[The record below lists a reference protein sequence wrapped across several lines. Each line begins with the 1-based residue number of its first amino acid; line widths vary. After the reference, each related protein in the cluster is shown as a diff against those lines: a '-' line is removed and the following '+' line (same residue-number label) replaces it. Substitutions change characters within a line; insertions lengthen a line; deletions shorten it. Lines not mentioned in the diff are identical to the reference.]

1 MRKGFPHP
9 LFFVLGLLL
18 LLFSC
23 KKKYDYGNI
32 VTPDLLSSQHEKM
45 PLDVPALSGSETLSP
60 VFLLDADG
68 CQRLVSEINSFGLV
82 AVSLDLSGCDVSV
95 DAKLGAVLP
104 SGLFSG
110 MANLVS
116 VILPDGLETV
126 TEDFFSGCVNLRA
139 VTLPRSL
146 VAIEGHA
153 FSDCVSLEKINAPDR
168 GIFIFSYSGD
178 GLEYPDGKCAC
189 SNASVVRGETVT
201 DYAAWYMDCWKYSKS
216 VEAGP
221 VSFSEIWA
229 SSFQGGYGPENLSDG
244 SWRSWFADPS
254 KSYEDTKI
262 VMSFTRENTI
272 STITFRNGNG
282 NTENFWSCNRVK
294 DVEIYFG
301 DEKTPECITLKD
313 NMEPQTFRFLYGE
326 RRKKRY
332 AKITFIIKSVYP
344 GGKGKE
350 TCLSEITLN
359 DPDGAFKCDSLTD
372 KIELA
377 FEEHEKKLF
386 PEGGGHLVKKIWREK
401 GRNPVA
407 VVMEKEDPSH
417 VDFLVF
423 DGSSWVS
430 GGQEIWRAIRAAESE
445 CLKSGKTARFSF
457 GSDGDGFDLSLQ
469 MMRRV
474 EGFGGSEYGRP
485 YRFVFSDGVFR
496 MTERA
501 DFDLKKIEAETSDF
515 FSIINS
521 LDKHGLYRIDLYGK
535 LDREFFGRMSSVFT
549 PDGKIS
555 RERNFIL
562 NLWNCS
568 LADDLHGCIEEGFIS
583 GYFIQL
589 VLPSC
594 TRVLRRGSVTVAADL
609 ITLPADIMTIESGAF
624 VSGKGS
630 PFDVHANNILF
641 DGGEPQKY
649 KVEGNLLLESIPD
662 SGGRKRLLL
671 YMGQA
676 GKILAQ
682 GNAVSPEAVVIPDN
696 VTSLAPYSFYAADV
710 YSLTFPPGFSEAGE
724 KCMDMMKVRKMDL
737 SRCDVQSFS
746 LGTVREFGKAASAN
760 PGMEMRGNL
769 LCISASGKMTESL
782 AGIVESELKKSVGK
796 KVFLDLS
803 ATTLVWDD
811 SLRKYK
817 PLPDFFLQDSNNL
830 VWLMLGQYDSIS
842 SNTCRDCANLMWVGF
857 IREPQ
862 KIFEPAFKG
871 CGAGA
876 KAVVEGSEKDL
887 WEYARSKRF

>member
-9 LFFVLGLLL
+9 LIFVLGLLL

-32 VTPDLLSSQHEKM
+32 VTPDLLLSQHEKI
-45 PLDVPALSGSETLSP
+45 PLDVPSLSGNEALSPEC
-60 VFLLDADG
+60 LLDADG
-68 CQRLVSEINSFGLV
+68 CRSLVSEISSLGDV
-82 AVSLDLSGCDVSV
+82 AVSLDLSGCDVPV
-95 DAKLGAVLP
+95 DSRLGAVLP

-110 MANLVS
+110 MTNLVS
-116 VILPDGLETV
+116 VILPGTLETL
-126 TEDFFSGCVNLRA
+126 TEDFFSGCVNLRT
-139 VTLPRSL
+139 VTLPRNL

-189 SNASVVRGETVT
+189 RNASVVRGETVT
-201 DYAAWYMDCWKYSKS
+201 DYAGWYMDCWRYSKS

-221 VSFSEIWA
+221 VFFSEIWA
-229 SSFQGGYGPENLSDG
+229 SSFQGGYGPENLADG

-254 KSYEDTKI
+254 KTYDGTKI

-282 NTENFWSCNRVK
+282 NTENFWSCNRVR

-301 DEKTPECITLKD
+301 DERNPELVTLD
-313 NMEPQTFRFLYGE
+313 DTMEPQTFRFLYGD
-326 RRKKRY
+326 RRKRRY
-332 AKITFIIKSVYP
+332 VKISFIIKSVYP
-344 GGKGKE
+344 GGNGKE

-359 DPDGAFKCDSLTD
+359 GPDAKFKCDALTD

-377 FEEHEKKLF
+377 FEVHEKNLF
-386 PEGGGHLVKKIWREK
+386 PEGGRHLVKKIWREK
-401 GRNPVA
+401 GRSPVA

-417 VDFLVF
+417 VDFLTF
-423 DGSSWVS
+423 DGGSWKS
-430 GGQEIWRAIRAAESE
+430 GGKEIGRAVRAAESE
-445 CLKSGKTARFSF
+445 CMKSGKTVRFSF
-457 GSDGDGFDLSLQ
+457 GGDGEEFDLSLQ

-485 YRFVFSDGVFR
+485 YRFVFSDGEFR

-501 DFDLKKIEAETSDF
+501 DFELKKIEAETSDF
-515 FSIINS
+515 FSIISS

-535 LDREFFGRMSSVFT
+535 LDREFFGRMATFFS
-549 PDGKIS
+549 PDGKIA

-568 LADDLHGCIEEGFIS
+568 LADDLHGCLEEGFIS

-630 PFDVHANNILF
+630 AFDVHANNIMF
-641 DGGEPQKY
+641 DGGEPRKY
-649 KVEGNLLLESIPD
+649 KVDGNLLLEGIPD

-682 GNAVSPEAVVIPDN
+682 GNAVSPEDVVIPDN
-696 VTSLAPYSFYAADV
+696 VTSLAPFSFYAADV
-710 YSLTFPPGFSEAGE
+710 SSLTFPQGFSEAGE
-724 KCMDMMKVRKMDL
+724 KCMDMMSIRRMDL
-737 SRCDVQSFS
+737 SKCDVQSFS
-746 LGTVREFGKAASAN
+746 LGTVREFGRAASAN

-782 AGIVESELKKSVGK
+782 AGLVENELKKSRGK

-803 ATTLVWDD
+803 ATSLTWD
-811 SLRKYK
+811 SSAEKYL
-817 PLPDFFLQDSNNL
+817 PLPDFFLHDSDNL
-830 VWLMLGQYDSIS
+830 VWLMLGQYDVIS
-842 SNTCRDCANLMWVGF
+842 SNTCRDCPNLMWVGF
-857 IREPQ
+857 IREPK
-862 KIFEPAFKG
+862 KILEPAFKG

-876 KAVVEGSEKDL
+876 RAVVEGTEKDL